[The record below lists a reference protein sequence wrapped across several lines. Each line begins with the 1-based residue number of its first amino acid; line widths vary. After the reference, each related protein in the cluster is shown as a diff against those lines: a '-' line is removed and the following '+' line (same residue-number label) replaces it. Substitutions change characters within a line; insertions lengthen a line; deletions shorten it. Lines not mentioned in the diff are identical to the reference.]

1 MINNGIPSKK
11 IVVGKPATQIDASN
25 TGIVNSVDLGN
36 WCLRAYQE
44 MNWTAG
50 VMFWQYKSDGAGIII
65 NNAAAQLIK
74 ASGGSS
80 AVIPVITNTTT
91 ITNSTTTNITTPNT
105 TTNTTTQPQ
114 TNNSTVIPIP
124 PSGNRINYPI
134 RFTYIDA
141 LNSWWPASAIA
152 AGMATPGF
160 AKNHTY
166 NYVALAFWTTGG
178 SADIAK
184 VWENPITFMGG

>member
-11 IVVGKPATQIDASN
+11 IVVGKPATQADASN

-36 WCLRAYQE
+36 WCVRAYQE
-44 MNWTAG
+44 LNWTAG
-50 VMFWQYKSDGAGIII
+50 VMFWQYKSDANGTII
-65 NNAAAQLIK
+65 NNAAGQLIK
-74 ASGGSS
+74 ALGESS
-80 AVIPVITNTTT
+80 AAKPVVANSTTT
-91 ITNSTTTNITTPNT
+91 ITNT
-105 TTNTTTQPQ
+105 TTNTTTTTSNTTTQ
-114 TNNSTVIPIP
+114 NNISTVPIP
-124 PSGNRINYPI
+124 PSGNRVSYPI
-134 RFTYIDA
+134 RFTYVNS

-160 AKNHTY
+160 AQNHTY

-184 VWENPITFMGG
+184 VWENPIVYMGS